1 MRRIVFSTV
10 ALIAMAALTATAG
23 VNPSHGGIR
32 VGYVAP
38 EDPIESTIGFGA
50 EVGFGINTVPNFTF
64 SLEGNYWSKS
74 YSEDVLGTAW
84 DFTFSDI
91 SVGVSA
97 TYEFSEVSPKFHP
110 YIGAGAGL
118 HMLKAETD
126 IMGVS
131 VSATDNK
138 FGGHAF
144 GGFKVPFTPLVSFI
158 AEARY
163 TLVDPDYLGVYGG
176 LTYSFLK

>member
-1 MRRIVFSTV
+1 MRRILFSTAALV
-10 ALIAMAALTATAG
+10 ALVAFTATAG

-38 EDPIESTIGFGA
+38 EDPLESTIGFGA
-50 EVGFGINTVPNFTF
+50 EVGFGLTNVPNFTF
-64 SLEGNYWSKS
+64 CLEGNYWSKN
-74 YSEDVLGTAW
+74 YSEDVMGTTW
-84 DFTFSDI
+84 DMTFSDI

-97 TYEFSEVSPKFHP
+97 AYEFSEVSPKIHP

-118 HMLKAETD
+118 HMVKAETEV
-126 IMGVS
+126 MGIS

-144 GGFKVPFTPLVSFI
+144 GGVKVPVTPLVNFI

-163 TLVDPDYLGVYGG
+163 ALVDPDYLGIYGG

>member
-1 MRRIVFSTV
+1 MRRILLST
-10 ALIAMAALTATAG
+10 AALVAFVAFTATAG

-38 EDPIESTIGFGA
+38 EDPLESTIGFGA
-50 EVGFGINTVPNFTF
+50 EVGFGMTTVPNFTF
-64 SLEGNYWSKS
+64 CLEGNYWSKN
-74 YSEDVLGTAW
+74 YSEDILGETW

-97 TYEFSEVSPKFHP
+97 VYTFSEVSPKVHP
-110 YIGAGAGL
+110 YIGGGLGL
-118 HMLKAETD
+118 HMIKAETEFLG
-126 IMGVS
+126 IS
-131 VSATDNK
+131 VSDTDNK

-144 GGFKVPFTPLVSFI
+144 GGVNVPITPLVSFI

-163 TLVDPDYLGVYGG
+163 TIVDPDHLGVYGG